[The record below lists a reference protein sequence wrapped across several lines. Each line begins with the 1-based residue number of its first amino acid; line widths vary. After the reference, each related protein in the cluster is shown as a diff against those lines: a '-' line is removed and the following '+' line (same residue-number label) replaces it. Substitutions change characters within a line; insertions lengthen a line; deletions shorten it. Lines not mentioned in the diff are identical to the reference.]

1 MRARAGKE
9 VRAARCCP
17 YRKLNPTGAK
27 PQTGTPMGAV
37 RTGLRE
43 KLNQSPP
50 CRNEFEI
57 ASRDLARQPNQRKCW
72 RFAFTR
78 K

>member
-1 MRARAGKE
+1 MRARAWKE

-43 KLNQSPP
+43 KLTSLRHAETNS
-50 CRNEFEI
+50 
-57 ASRDLARQPNQRKCW
+57 K
-72 RFAFTR
+72 
-78 K
+78 